1 MYLLDSS
8 VWIALFRIDD
18 SHHAR
23 ALEVMV
29 RVGETPIRLPYGVIL
44 ETLTNL
50 TYKSS
55 KEHAN
60 RFVEFVR
67 GNPQIIHDAPS
78 ATHDMAVFFAEST
91 RISFVDALLKD
102 VALRENVELVTF
114 DEELLKLVT
123 RAHSSSSS

>member
-1 MYLLDSS
+1 M
-8 VWIALFRIDD
+8 FRIED

-29 RVGETPIRLPYGVIL
+29 RAGEMPIRLPYGVIV
-44 ETLTNL
+44 ETLTTL
-50 TYKSS
+50 TYKCS

-60 RFVEFVR
+60 RFIEFIR

-78 ATHDMAVFFAEST
+78 ATYDMAVFFVEST
-91 RISFVDALLKD
+91 RISFVDSLLKE

-114 DEELLKLVT
+114 DEELLKLAS
-123 RAHSSSSS
+123 RAGRSF